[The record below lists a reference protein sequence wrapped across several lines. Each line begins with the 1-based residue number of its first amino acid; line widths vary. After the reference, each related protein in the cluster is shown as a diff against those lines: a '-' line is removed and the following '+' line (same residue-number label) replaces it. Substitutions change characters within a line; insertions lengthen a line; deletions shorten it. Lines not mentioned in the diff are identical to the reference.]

1 MPKTIWPNATYYSIM
16 KIPDK
21 RDIQQI
27 ALNHSSD
34 IEFSNIS
41 TKKKKKKSNF
51 EIQIIPQLTRKP
63 QVQSLSTWIILK
75 SSSNTLF

>member
-1 MPKTIWPNATYYSIM
+1 M

-41 TKKKKKKSNF
+41 TKKNEKVDF
-51 EIQIIPQLTRKP
+51 EIPIIPQLTRKP
-63 QVQSLSTWIILK
+63 QVQSLSTWITLK
-75 SSSNTLF
+75 SLSNTLF

>member
-1 MPKTIWPNATYYSIM
+1 MPKTVWPNATYYSIM

-41 TKKKKKKSNF
+41 TKKNEKVDFWDSNN
-51 EIQIIPQLTRKP
+51 
-63 QVQSLSTWIILK
+63 STT
-75 SSSNTLF
+75 N

>member
-1 MPKTIWPNATYYSIM
+1 M